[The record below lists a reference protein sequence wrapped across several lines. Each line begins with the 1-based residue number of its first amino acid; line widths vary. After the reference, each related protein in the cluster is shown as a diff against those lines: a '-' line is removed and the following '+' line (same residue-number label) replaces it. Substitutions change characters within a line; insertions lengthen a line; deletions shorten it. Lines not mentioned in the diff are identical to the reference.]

1 MKSELKAMNS
11 RKNNAE
17 EQKSDLE
24 DRIMKITESEKYT
37 DIQAKG
43 NQSNKS
49 NFKNMRLM
57 E

>member
-49 NFKNMRLM
+49 NLKNTRLM

>member
-49 NFKNMRLM
+49 NKKNMRLM

>member
-49 NFKNMRLM
+49 NKKNMRLVG
-57 E
+57 

>member
-1 MKSELKAMNS
+1 MKNTLEAMNRS
-11 RKNNAE
+11 LCDTEECINN
-17 EQKSDLE
+17 LE

-49 NFKNMRLM
+49 NKKNMRLVG
-57 E
+57 